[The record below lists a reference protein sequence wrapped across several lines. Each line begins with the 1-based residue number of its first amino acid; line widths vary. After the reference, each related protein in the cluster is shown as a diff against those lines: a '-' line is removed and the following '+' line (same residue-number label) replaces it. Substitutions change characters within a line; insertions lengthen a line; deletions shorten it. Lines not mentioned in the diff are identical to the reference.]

1 MPKPAD
7 FDAIFEQLKTIYTPY
22 AERLVLTADDAG
34 NYSLNTP
41 YSAQY
46 KKEVFFGAVQIKKNY
61 VSFHLMP
68 VYIYPDLLAG
78 LSDELKKRMQGK
90 SCFNFKS
97 SDERLF
103 AELVE
108 LTEASVARLEQEK
121 LLPAS

>member
-1 MPKPAD
+1 MPKTTD
-7 FDAIFEQLKTIYTPY
+7 FDALFEQLKAIYTPY
-22 AERLVLTADDAG
+22 AERLVVTADDAG

-61 VSFHLMP
+61 VGFHLMP

-78 LSDELKKRMQGK
+78 ISDELKKRMQGK

-97 SDERLF
+97 SDEHLF
-103 AELVE
+103 SELVD
-108 LTEASVARLEQEK
+108 LTTASVERFEQEK
-121 LLPAS
+121 LLPSP

>member
-1 MPKPAD
+1 MPKTAD
-7 FDAIFEQLKTIYTPY
+7 FDTIFEQLKTIYTPY

-34 NYSLNTP
+34 NYSLNTL

-46 KKEVFFGAVQIKKNY
+46 KKEVFFGAVQIKKTY

-97 SDERLF
+97 SDQRLF
-103 AELVE
+103 SELAEL
-108 LTEASVARLEQEK
+108 TAASVERLEQEK
-121 LLPAS
+121 LLPVP

>member
-1 MPKPAD
+1 MPKTID

-22 AERLVLTADDAG
+22 AERLVVTADDVG

-41 YSAQY
+41 YSAHY

-78 LSDELKKRMQGK
+78 LSDELRARMQGK
-90 SCFNFKS
+90 SCFNFKH
-97 SDERLF
+97 SDDRLF
-103 AELVE
+103 SELVD
-108 LTEASVARLEQEK
+108 LAAASIARLEQEK